1 MFYAKIEVI
10 NFPKL
15 MLLRPDKGVNELN
28 EKDKYQIIRQGI
40 ITKNVSK
47 TCMEYGISRTI
58 YYQWYKAY
66 LKHGMEGLTEKERKP
81 NMPNKVDK
89 RTEKMILQ
97 YVAKFPED
105 GPKRIY
111 YELQDE
117 GVQVGESGI
126 YNVLRR
132 HGLSKREQR
141 EVYAKEIKARKKQ
154 DGEAMKQKQ
163 PSIDY
168 KMKNPGNAHPGY
180 MVQQSIQYMGVFPK
194 IGKVYQYVIYDA
206 YSRLGLVKLYNRKAT
221 IHFIDFMTV
230 KILPLM
236 KTLKFEIEHLVTN
249 KSREFTTNWD
259 RGNHRYT
266 EFLHKNNINQ
276 VAITADNKE
285 IFQPLETFVVVLTK
299 EFYQQAW
306 SDPTIDSFAIL
317 EKRLDLFLR
326 HYNFSRV
333 ITDGPNQ
340 GQIPSDVVLNYTGQ
354 QEALPLWLFT
364 RRS

>member
-1 MFYAKIEVI
+1 M
-10 NFPKL
+10 N
-15 MLLRPDKGVNELN
+15 GLN

-40 ITKNVSK
+40 TTKNVSK
-47 TCMEYGISRTI
+47 TCKEFGISRTI
-58 YYQWYKAY
+58 YYQWYNAY

-81 NMPNKVDK
+81 IMPNKVDK
-89 RTEKMILQ
+89 RTEKMILK

-117 GVQVGESGI
+117 SVQVGESGI

-132 HGLSKREQR
+132 NGLSTREQR
-141 EVYAKEIKARKKQ
+141 EIYAAEIKAKKRHP
-154 DGEAMKQKQ
+154 GETYKTHGGKGEQIGKPVQRQKHKQQ
-163 PSIDY
+163 LIDY
-168 KMKNPGNAHPGY
+168 RMKDPNNAHPGY
-180 MVQQSIQYMGVFPK
+180 MVQQSIHYMGVFPK
-194 IGKVYQYVIYDA
+194 IGKVYQYVIYDV

-221 IHFIDFMTV
+221 IHIIDFMTL

-236 KTLKFEIEHLVTN
+236 KTLQFEIKNLVTN

-259 RGNHRYT
+259 RGNHKYT
-266 EFLHKNNINQ
+266 DFLHKNRINQ
-276 VAITADNKE
+276 VAFTVENKE
-285 IFQPLETFVVVLTK
+285 IFQPLESFVAVLTK
-299 EFYQQAW
+299 EFYLQAW
-306 SDPTIDSFAIL
+306 SDPTIDSFAVL
-317 EKRLDLFLR
+317 EKRLEIFLR
-326 HYNFSRV
+326 HYNFNRA

-340 GQIPSDVVLNYTGQ
+340 GKIPSDIALNYAGQ